1 MGKTRPDKKQKKK
14 GGISRAADSSD
25 KNSSQPAKQISPLYL
40 VSVAEEL
47 VQAGN
52 ASDALTIAQQALD
65 ASQPSSD
72 GALASLNL
80 LGQISLELGDLDAAR
95 SFFVRAVS
103 IDQDGQRSDE
113 VGGGAEKFLCLAQL
127 SEEGGADSVRWFERG
142 AGALKTQIQRLE
154 EKAAS
159 TQQTTVTRRQQQQQS
174 STTEQQ
180 EQEEAHLDELRRK
193 HAMCLCAV
201 AEIYMTDLSWEADAE
216 QRCEA
221 LVTEATLT
229 APDSAESWQTLANVR
244 ISQARLDDAR
254 AALQRSMDIWRG
266 LPTSDPAVPDFPS
279 RVSLARLLM
288 EVEMEQD
295 ALEVLERLI
304 GEDDHSV
311 EVWYLGGW
319 SLFVLGDKQK
329 SEGKGDEAEWK
340 MNWLSSR
347 TWLNQCLK
355 LFKQQ
360 DYEDD
365 RLGEH
370 ANELLNDVSKEL
382 GLPPIMDE
390 NEEDEEE
397 EWEDD
402 EGDEDEDE
410 DDEMQE

>member
-1 MGKTRPDKKQKKK
+1 
-14 GGISRAADSSD
+14 
-25 KNSSQPAKQISPLYL
+25 
-40 VSVAEEL
+40 
-47 VQAGN
+47 
-52 ASDALTIAQQALD
+52 
-65 ASQPSSD
+65 
-72 GALASLNL
+72 
-80 LGQISLELGDLDAAR
+80 
-95 SFFVRAVS
+95 
-103 IDQDGQRSDE
+103 
-113 VGGGAEKFLCLAQL
+113 
-127 SEEGGADSVRWFERG
+127 
-142 AGALKTQIQRLE
+142 
-154 EKAAS
+154 
-159 TQQTTVTRRQQQQQS
+159 
-174 STTEQQ
+174 
-180 EQEEAHLDELRRK
+180 
-193 HAMCLCAV
+193 
-201 AEIYMTDLSWEADAE
+201 
-216 QRCEA
+216 
-221 LVTEATLT
+221 
-229 APDSAESWQTLANVR
+229 
-244 ISQARLDDAR
+244 
-254 AALQRSMDIWRG
+254 
-266 LPTSDPAVPDFPS
+266 
-279 RVSLARLLM
+279 
-288 EVEMEQD
+288 MEQD

-402 EGDEDEDE
+402 EGDEDED
-410 DDEMQE
+410 DLRGVV